1 METQFTLE
9 KQKAAESV
17 PICDA
22 DQIFEALMLPYAELL
37 ASDEAS
43 KNIFT
48 EYKMDLNNRGC
59 TWSQLDTET
68 DIGVLSALLFEW
80 MEHLKSPILGKYT

>member
-1 METQFTLE
+1 
-9 KQKAAESV
+9 
-17 PICDA
+17 
-22 DQIFEALMLPYAELL
+22 MLPYAELL

-59 TWSQLDTET
+59 TWNQLDTET

>member
-1 METQFTLE
+1 MWLLSSFII
-9 KQKAAESV
+9 KSSNWK
-17 PICDA
+17 PPK
-22 DQIFEALMLPYAELL
+22 LPYAELL